1 MKLESVHL
9 KNFRAFKEL
18 KLDFHPNLN
27 VIAGINGAGK
37 TTILDICSIFM
48 SHIISQIEKGTS
60 QRAIKINELD
70 IFNKS
75 NETSASAKFKDD
87 FIKND
92 VNNFI
97 VLNQTRIGFG
107 KSKNNEIDALKKYA
121 QFIQENIL
129 ALEEDYNIPLFAY
142 YKINRVVLDIPLRVR
157 NKHSFTLLNAYEGS
171 LNGDTSFRLLFEWL
185 REQEDYEN
193 EYKSDDVD
201 KNYYISRI
209 REIEKQIEGWK
220 NNTSHFT
227 VGSNIYEKSE
237 EIESIIDSLNNLKDT
252 LNMRLKMQ
260 DKRLYKETK
269 RNLDFVKEALQVFV
283 PNVLDI
289 RIRRNPLAMVAIK
302 NGSLIQINQL
312 SDGEKSLLALVGDIA
327 RRLILANPSLENP
340 LYGEGIVLIDEIE
353 LHLHPKWQRE
363 VINKL
368 QKVFPNIQFI
378 LTTHSPQVIS
388 ETPRECLH
396 ILSWNNEQQQ
406 PVVFHPER
414 SLGLDSSD
422 VLSEIMNSLP
432 INEDFK
438 IKLDNIFQEI
448 DEGNYDE
455 AETEIDNLENQ
466 FGELPGTIQAKTHL
480 NFLKD

>member
-1 MKLESVHL
+1 MKLESIHL
-9 KNFRAFKEL
+9 RNFRAFEEL
-18 KLDFHPNLN
+18 KLDFHPKLN
-27 VIAGINGAGK
+27 VIAGVNGAGK
-37 TTILDICSIFM
+37 TTILDVCSIFM

-60 QRAIKINELD
+60 QRAIKISELD

-75 NETSASAKFKDD
+75 SETFVSAKFKDD

-97 VLNQTRIGFG
+97 VLNQTRIRFG
-107 KSKNNEIDALKKYA
+107 KSKNNELDGLKKYA

-142 YKINRVVLDIPLRVR
+142 YKNNRVVLDIPLRVR

-209 REIEKQIEGWK
+209 REIEEQIEGWK

-269 RNLDFVKEALQVFV
+269 RNLDFVKEALQVFL